1 MIPGN
6 GIPERASPGA
16 TRVAQPVKFFVVVV
30 VVDRSTSR
38 FPSSRAVP
46 HHIDYDDD
54 YHNDNDTD
62 PYSACDEDNHVS
74 SVRGEASLA
83 TTH

>member
-1 MIPGN
+1 
-6 GIPERASPGA
+6 
-16 TRVAQPVKFFVVVV
+16 
-30 VVDRSTSR
+30 
-38 FPSSRAVP
+38 VP

-83 TTH
+83 TSH

>member
-6 GIPERASPGA
+6 GIPQRASPAA

-54 YHNDNDTD
+54 YDNDNDNDNDNDTD
-62 PYSACDEDNHVS
+62 PSSACDEYNRVS
-74 SVRGEASLA
+74 SV
-83 TTH
+83 